1 MENLDEFWSDW
12 DWHETTMMI
21 KHVQIMLIYL
31 AFFELYYNEFRDRL
45 LDTLIY
51 MRTLE
56 WKDFV
61 AFCVGR
67 H

>member
-1 MENLDEFWSDW
+1 
-12 DWHETTMMI
+12 MMI

-51 MRTLE
+51 MRTLGR
-56 WKDFV
+56 KDFV